1 MWPVGP
7 FLLPSLTRQVF
18 LHSNCGEIGQED
30 YDRLRPLSY
39 SNADIF
45 LVCFAVNNRNSFEKV
60 SEKWVPEL
68 KKYCPGVPI
77 LLVGT
82 QIDLIETSPTT
93 KLVKPREAEALAK
106 EIRSKYVEC
115 SAKTRDGLAEVFAEA
130 ILIALDPKRAK
141 SLSKKKCLIS

>member
-1 MWPVGP
+1 M
-7 FLLPSLTRQVF
+7 
-18 LHSNCGEIGQED
+18 
-30 YDRLRPLSY
+30 
-39 SNADIF
+39 
-45 LVCFAVNNRNSFEKV
+45 VCFAVNNRNSFEKV

-82 QIDLIETSPTT
+82 QIDLNEVSPAN
-93 KLVKPREAEALAK
+93 KLVKPREAEALAG

-130 ILIALDPKRAK
+130 ILVALDPKRAK
-141 SLSKKKCLIS
+141 SFNKKKCLIS